1 MILTRIKSNV
11 FLAIFIVFIVM
22 NINIHILNIGKID
35 VLQCTDESTIS
46 FVSRKGEKSILEN
59 TTMIKNSSNAEELTC
74 NQIIDLKSTA
84 KQLVAENKVGNRGV
98 SVVNIFYDKKNRS
111 AVLKEAFR

>member
-11 FLAIFIVFIVM
+11 FLTIFIVFVVM
-22 NINIHILNIGKID
+22 NLNIHILNVGKID
-35 VLQCTDESTIS
+35 VLQCKELSTRN
-46 FVSRKGEKSILEN
+46 FVSKKSEKSILEF
-59 TTMIKNSSNAEELTC
+59 TTMIKNSSYAEELTC
-74 NQIIDLKSTA
+74 SQIVDIKSTA

-98 SVVNIFYDKKNRS
+98 SLVNIFYNKKNKS